1 MKRRAGIIR
10 RDLKRIFRRP
20 AVRRAA
26 AAILFITVLLAIR
39 WYNVLLNGRVETPAL
54 YAAETAAGIAVD
66 RAAESVLGGV
76 DDQIIVDS
84 PGGGY
89 KVDAAALS
97 ALRETFTETLADI
110 LDGQSVIKTRVPLG
124 SLTGNQFLSGKGP
137 RVTAKTYARY
147 MISCETDSSFRSEG
161 INQTMFSVTLR
172 VSVECS
178 LLFPEGE
185 KSTVVSDEIILA
197 QRLIPGEVPLAGG
210 S

>member
-1 MKRRAGIIR
+1 MRSRPVVMKRTIR
-10 RDLKRIFRRP
+10 MIFRRP
-20 AVRRAA
+20 AARRAA
-26 AAILFITVLLAIR
+26 AAVLLVLLFMSVR
-39 WYNVLLNGRVETPAL
+39 WYNVLLRGQVETPAL
-54 YAAETAAGIAVD
+54 YSAETETGKAID
-66 RAAESVLGGV
+66 RAAGTVLGGG
-76 DDQIIVDS
+76 DSQIIVDS

-124 SLTGNQFLSGKGP
+124 SLTGKQFLSGKGP

-147 MISCETDSSFRSEG
+147 KITCETDSSFSSEG

-178 LLFPEGE
+178 LLFPEGA